1 MIPFGQVPGISSL
14 LLDSTHNIATPEGV
28 ELRLPVAGLAAR
40 SLAWLIDALIKFFAF
55 IVAATALQFLGAAGS
70 GLFLIGVFAMF
81 WLYNVLFEVFSA
93 GATPGKKAMGLRV
106 MNSNGTPVGWSGSVI
121 RNLLRAVDVLPGCY
135 LLGFLS
141 VFFSARFQRL
151 GDLAAGTIVVHRL
164 PERVTAARDGSEPL
178 PLNVPLAIDEQQALL
193 SFAERAG
200 GINDDRVAELAELLD
215 PIIPGVDAEQLK
227 RHAHWLA
234 GVGR

>member
-1 MIPFGQVPGISSL
+1 M
-14 LLDSTHNIATPEGV
+14 LLDSTHNIATPEGI

-40 SLAWLIDALIKFFAF
+40 SLAWLIDAIIKFLGFF
-55 IVAATALQFLGAAGS
+55 VAAIALQFLGTAGS
-70 GLFLIGVFAMF
+70 GLFLIGLFAMF
-81 WLYNVLFEVFSA
+81 WLYNVLFEVFA
-93 GATPGKKAMGLRV
+93 GGATPGKKAMGLKV

-164 PERVTAARDGSEPL
+164 PERLAVVRDDSKPL